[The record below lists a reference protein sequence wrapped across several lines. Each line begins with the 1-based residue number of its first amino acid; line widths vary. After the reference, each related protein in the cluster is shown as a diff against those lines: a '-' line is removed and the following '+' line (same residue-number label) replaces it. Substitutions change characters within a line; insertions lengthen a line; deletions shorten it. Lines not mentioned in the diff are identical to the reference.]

1 MLIRISVPG
10 KPLLSVRIAGVAVL
24 TLLVSGWTT
33 CSGLLV
39 LNGCES
45 SISQPRISSL
55 SPATIPENS
64 ESVLTVNG
72 SNFVPQSQIMWN
84 GTALPT
90 TFVNSR
96 RLQATITPE
105 SLTSVSDASGM
116 NAEISV
122 RSPGAAAAVAGCQN
136 GGSSATLVL
145 IIN

>member
-1 MLIRISVPG
+1 MRIRISDPG
-10 KPLLSVRIAGVAVL
+10 KPLPSVRIVCVAVL
-24 TLLVSGWTT
+24 TLLLSGWTT

-45 SISQPRISSL
+45 SISQPQISSL
-55 SPATIPENS
+55 SPTTIPENT
-64 ESVLTVNG
+64 ESLLTVNG

-96 RLQATITPE
+96 RLQTTITPQ

-116 NAEISV
+116 SAEISV
-122 RSPGAAAAVAGCQN
+122 MSPGAAAAVAGCQN